1 MQKQLYASIILTPT
15 ITINQYIIPSKI
27 HEEYTDMTCYG
38 VCIEMINERY
48 GGGTVRST
56 TQLDNL
62 FCKCQDA
69 VDFMEYIR
77 VHKTKP
83 ENLESALKH
92 FVSERYLIVV

>member
-15 ITINQYIIPSKI
+15 ITINQYIIPCKI
-27 HEEYTDMTCYG
+27 HEEYTNLTCYG

-48 GGGTVRST
+48 GGGTLRSS
-56 TQLDNL
+56 TQLDNV

-83 ENLESALKH
+83 EDLESALKN